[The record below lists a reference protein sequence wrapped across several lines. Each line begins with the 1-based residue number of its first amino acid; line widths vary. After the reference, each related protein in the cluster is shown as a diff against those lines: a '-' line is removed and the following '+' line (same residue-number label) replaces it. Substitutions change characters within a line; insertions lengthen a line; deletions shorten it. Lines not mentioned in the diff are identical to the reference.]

1 MVSGKISEVAV
12 INTDTY
18 STKEMWP
25 FVNYLDTSNITRGVI
40 SDIQNIVEMSELPSR
55 ARRKVTAGDIVFST
69 VRPNQCH
76 YGLISNPLD
85 NMLVSTG
92 FSVLHSANASV
103 SNEYLFLLL
112 SSEPVVDRLQAIAEQ
127 SVSTYPSIKPSD
139 IADLDILIPLD
150 GDDLNNTL
158 RAIFRQI
165 ANGNTE
171 NRCLATL
178 RDALLPRLMSGELSI
193 ADLADAK

>member
-1 MVSGKISEVAV
+1 MARAVYNDYLDRGDVVSGKISEVAV

-40 SDIQNIVEMSELPSR
+40 SDFQNIVEMSELPSR

-92 FSVLHSANASV
+92 FSVLHSANTSV
-103 SNEYLFLLL
+103 PNEYLYLLL

-127 SVSTYPSIKPSD
+127 SV
-139 IADLDILIPLD
+139 
-150 GDDLNNTL
+150 
-158 RAIFRQI
+158 
-165 ANGNTE
+165 
-171 NRCLATL
+171 
-178 RDALLPRLMSGELSI
+178 
-193 ADLADAK
+193 